1 MFLEA
6 NNQQELR
13 AIFLFT
19 FFFKVFI
26 YLTVQGPRCS
36 LQDFSVVAFKLL
48 VEACRIDEFP
58 DQGSNLGLLEQ
69 GVWASRPPRKAL
81 FLIFRRADGLL
92 LWTSHHSQWSSFILT
107 IFLVQKAFMFVSQPG
122 TMLVNKIQR
131 WITWYIFMG
140 QPLEHKCLSLFT
152 QQTPSVYSVLVSV
165 LVLGM
170 KKWNTSLVFLR
181 VYNLKGTEMLT
192 DDWNTKWLLW

>member
-1 MFLEA
+1 MQLA
-6 NNQQELR
+6 G
-13 AIFLFT
+13 
-19 FFFKVFI
+19 FFSCGFQTLSWSMQDWWVPW
-26 YLTVQGPRCS
+26 PRI
-36 LQDFSVVAFKLL
+36 K
-48 VEACRIDEFP
+48 
-58 DQGSNLGLLEQ
+58 LGLLEQ

-122 TMLVNKIQR
+122 TMLVNKMQR